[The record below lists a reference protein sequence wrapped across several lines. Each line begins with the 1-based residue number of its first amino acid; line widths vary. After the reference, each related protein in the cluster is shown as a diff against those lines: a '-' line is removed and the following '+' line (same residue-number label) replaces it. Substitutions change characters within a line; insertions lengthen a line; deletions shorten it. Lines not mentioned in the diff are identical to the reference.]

1 MKFTVICGELNTV
14 VESDTPRAAAE
25 QAFLL
30 WNLKTKKPNLAKVT
44 VVVKPD
50 KQEIYLPTNNLLA
63 TAP

>member
-1 MKFTVICGELNTV
+1 MKFTVVCGELNTV

-30 WNLKTKKPNLAKVT
+30 WNLKAKKPTLSKLT

-50 KQEIYLPTNNLLA
+50 KGEIYFPTSDL
-63 TAP
+63 TTV